1 MTNKTETKK
10 IISTNEAP
18 AAIGPYSQATEAH
31 NLVFI
36 SGQLPINPATGE
48 MLEADIE
55 KQTRQC
61 LVNMEAILK
70 AAGLEFSNVLKTTV
84 LMADL
89 KHFAKMN
96 AVYAEFF
103 KENPPARAAFEVKA
117 LPKDSLVEIEAV
129 AAK

>member
-1 MTNKTETKK
+1 MTKK
-10 IISTNEAP
+10 IISTDLAP
-18 AAIGPYSQATEAH
+18 AAIGPYSQATEFH
-31 NLVFI
+31 NLIFI

-70 AAGLEFSNVLKTTV
+70 EAGLELSNVLKTTV
-84 LMADL
+84 LMTNL
-89 KHFAKMN
+89 KQFAQMN

-117 LPKDSLVEIEAV
+117 LPKDSLVEIEAI
-129 AAK
+129 AAKEAK

>member
-1 MTNKTETKK
+1 MTNKTQEKK
-10 IISTNEAP
+10 IISTGAAP

-31 NLVFI
+31 NLIFI
-36 SGQLPINPATGE
+36 SGQLPINPATAE
-48 MLEADIE
+48 MVEADIE

-70 AAGLEFSNVLKTTV
+70 EAGLGLSNVLKTTV

-89 KHFAKMN
+89 KQFAQMN

-129 AAK
+129 AAR